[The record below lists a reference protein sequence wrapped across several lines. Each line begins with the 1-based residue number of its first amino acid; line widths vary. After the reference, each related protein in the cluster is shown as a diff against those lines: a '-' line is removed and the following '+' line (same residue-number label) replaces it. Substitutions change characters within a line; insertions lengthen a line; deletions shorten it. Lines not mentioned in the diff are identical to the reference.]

1 MNYNKLLV
9 AAAFAGS
16 VAVVST
22 AQAADLVRVA
32 SAQRGGWDTT
42 LVEFGYEAGIFEK
55 HDLDLEILW
64 TSGGSETQQAVIT
77 GSIDVALATGV
88 LGVISA
94 WSIGAPLDIIGAAIT
109 GSPDLYWYVKADSD
123 IQSMADTDG
132 ATVAYSRPGSS
143 TNIVSAKLVEAAGTN
158 AELVQTGGPAETL
171 TQVMSGQIDVGW
183 SAIPIG
189 LDRVRSGEVR
199 IIASGN
205 DAPGVSEQVVR
216 VHIAN
221 RRFLQEKPDILARF
235 LAAYEE
241 TLDWAYAED
250 EAARKW
256 AEMNNVTVEEAIEIR
271 DTLFSRDAVALY
283 PLRGMEANVIDAVEN
298 GRLDEPLTDEQ
309 LAEMMAVAAELHGDT
324 GD

>member
-1 MNYNKLLV
+1 
-9 AAAFAGS
+9 
-16 VAVVST
+16 
-22 AQAADLVRVA
+22 
-32 SAQRGGWDTT
+32 
-42 LVEFGYEAGIFEK
+42 VEFGYEAGIFEK